1 MKKQLT
7 LIFIFSAFIAN
18 AQRTMFTGQN
28 NYVAPPSPPV
38 LVTTAVTAIT
48 GTTATSGGTITSDG
62 GATVTSRGLVW
73 GTSPGASTFSTT
85 SGAGSGTFSTNLTG
99 LNIST
104 TYYVRAFAT
113 NSVATVYGAEI
124 SFTTITPPPPA
135 VGDNYGGGKIF
146 YIFQPGDP
154 GYVAGQYHGLIAAP
168 SDIPSNAYRIF
179 IGCYGN
185 VGTSA
190 ALGTGAANTTT
201 LISSCNDTYNAAKL
215 VDALTDGGYS
225 DWYLPSKDELNKLY
239 LNKNSV
245 GNFADGSYWSSTEC
259 LGWVGG
265 VYYGDFWQEA
275 YYQWFHDAA
284 DTWFY
289 GVAPGTQSFG
299 GKNYQKGIR
308 AIRTF

>member
-1 MKKQLT
+1 M
-7 LIFIFSAFIAN
+7 
-18 AQRTMFTGQN
+18 
-28 NYVAPPSPPV
+28 
-38 LVTTAVTAIT
+38 
-48 GTTATSGGTITSDG
+48 
-62 GATVTSRGLVW
+62 
-73 GTSPGASTFSTT
+73 
-85 SGAGSGTFSTNLTG
+85 
-99 LNIST
+99 NIST

-124 SFTTITPPPPA
+124 TFTTITPPPPA

-190 ALGTGAANTTT
+190 ALGTGAANTLT

-245 GNFADGSYWSSTEC
+245 GNVAGSFEAGYGLKLT
-259 LGWVGG
+259 VGG
-265 VYYGDFWQEA
+265 MATSQSYITAIGNYGQYLTQTA
-275 YYQWFHDAA
+275 YDNGRVKYFGVISYA
-284 DTWFY
+284 TWFDTNY
-289 GVAPGTQSFG
+289 YKTTGQSCRCI
-299 GKNYQKGIR
+299 KN
-308 AIRTF
+308 

>member
-1 MKKQLT
+1 MKKLFT
-7 LIFIFSAFIAN
+7 LLLLLSVFISN

-73 GTSPGASTFSTT
+73 GTSPGDSTFSTT
-85 SGAGSGTFSTNLTG
+85 SGTGTGTFSTNLTG

-135 VGDNYGGGKIF
+135 IGDNYGGGKIF

-154 GYVAGQYHGLIAAP
+154 GYVAGEYHGLIAATSDTQGYRVFGCRGWP
-168 SDIPSNAYRIF
+168 S
-179 IGCYGN
+179 
-185 VGTSA
+185 GTST

-201 LISSCNDTYNAAKL
+201 LLGCSESNFAAKYARA
-215 VDALTDGGYS
+215 VTDGGYT

-239 LNKNSV
+239 LNKNIV
-245 GNFADGSYWSSTEC
+245 GNFIETYYWSSSEWSPWNATHA
-259 LGWVGG
+259 WRQRFS
-265 VYYGDFWQEA
+265 D
-275 YYQWFHDAA
+275 
-284 DTWFY
+284 
-289 GVAPGTQSFG
+289 GTQG
-299 GKNYQKGIR
+299 GDDKNAQKGIR

>member
-1 MKKQLT
+1 MKKLLT
-7 LIFIFSAFIAN
+7 LMFIFCAFTSN
-18 AQRTMFTGQN
+18 AQRTIFTSQN

-73 GTSPGASTFSTT
+73 GTSPGASTFSST
-85 SGAGSGTFSTNLTG
+85 SGTGTGTFSINLTG

-113 NSVATVYGAEI
+113 NSVATIYGPEV

-135 VGDNYGGGKIF
+135 AGDNYGGGKIF
-146 YIFQPGDP
+146 YIFQPGDS
-154 GYVAGQYHGLIAAP
+154 GYVAGQYHGLIAATSDTQGYRVFGCRGWP
-168 SDIPSNAYRIF
+168 S
-179 IGCYGN
+179 
-185 VGTSA
+185 GTST

-201 LISSCNDTYNAAKL
+201 LLGCSESNFAAKL
-215 VDALTDGGYS
+215 ARAVRDGGYT

-239 LNKNSV
+239 LNRNLV
-245 GNFADGSYWSSTEC
+245 GNFIDVNYWSSSESNC
-259 LGWVGG
+259 CYAW
-265 VYYGDFWQEA
+265 Y
-275 YYQWFHDAA
+275 
-284 DTWFY
+284 
-289 GVAPGTQSFG
+289 QSFSDG
-299 GKNYQKGIR
+299 SQNGDDKNAQKGIR

>member
-1 MKKQLT
+1 MKKLFTISFLLIALT
-7 LIFIFSAFIAN
+7 SN
-18 AQRTMFTGQN
+18 AQRTMFTSQN

-73 GTSPGASTFSTT
+73 GTSPGASTFNST
-85 SGAGSGTFSTNLTG
+85 SGSGTGTGTFSTNLTG

-113 NSVATVYGAEI
+113 NSVATVYGPEV

-135 VGDNYGGGKIF
+135 AGDSYGGGKIF

-154 GYVAGQYHGLIAAP
+154 GYVAGQYHGLIAAT
-168 SDIPSNAYRIF
+168 SDTQGYRVF
-179 IGCYGN
+179 GCRGWPA
-185 VGTSA
+185 GTRT

-201 LISSCNDTYNAAKL
+201 LLGCSESNFAAKL
-215 VDALTDGGYS
+215 ARAVRDGGYS

-239 LNKNSV
+239 LNRNLV
-245 GNFADGSYWSSTEC
+245 GNFIENTYWSSSEVIPEYA
-259 LGWVGG
+259 W
-265 VYYGDFWQEA
+265 Y
-275 YYQWFHDAA
+275 
-284 DTWFY
+284 
-289 GVAPGTQSFG
+289 QSFSDG
-299 GKNYQKGIR
+299 SQNADDKNGQKGIR
-308 AIRTF
+308 AIRSF

>member
-1 MKKQLT
+1 MKKLFTISFLLIALT
-7 LIFIFSAFIAN
+7 SN

-73 GTSPGASTFSTT
+73 GTSPGASTFNST
-85 SGAGSGTFSTNLTG
+85 SGTGIGTFSTNLTG

-113 NSVATVYGAEI
+113 NSVATVYGPEV

-135 VGDNYGGGKIF
+135 AGDIYGGGKIF

-154 GYVAGQYHGLIAAP
+154 GYVAGETHGLIAAP

-179 IGCYGN
+179 NGCYGN
-185 VGTSA
+185 LGTSA
-190 ALGTGAANTTT
+190 ALGTGAANTIKI
-201 LISSCNDTYNAAKL
+201 LAGCNDGVNAAIL
-215 VDALTDGGYS
+215 VDALTDGGYT
-225 DWYLPSKDELNKLY
+225 DWYLPSKDELNILY
-239 LNKNSV
+239 LNKNLV
-245 GNFADGSYWSSTEC
+245 GNFTDWLQWYWSSTEC
-259 LGWVGG
+259 FGWVGG
-265 VYYGDFWQEA
+265 IYYGDYWSQA
-275 YYQWFHDAA
+275 NYQYFSD
-284 DTWFY
+284 
-289 GVAPGTQSFG
+289 GTQGFE
-299 GKNYQKGIR
+299 GKGYQKGIR

>member
-1 MKKQLT
+1 MKKIITIL
-7 LIFIFSAFIAN
+7 FVFSAFTSN
-18 AQRTMFTGQN
+18 AQRTIFTSQN

-73 GTSPGASTFSTT
+73 GTSPGASTFSST
-85 SGAGSGTFSTNLTG
+85 SGTGTGTFSTNLTG

-113 NSVATVYGAEI
+113 NNVATVYGSEV

-135 VGDNYGGGKIF
+135 AGDIYGGGKIF

-154 GYVAGQYHGLIAAP
+154 GYVAGQYHGLIAAT
-168 SDIPSNAYRIF
+168 SDTQGYRVF
-179 IGCYGN
+179 GCRGWPA
-185 VGTSA
+185 GTST

-201 LISSCNDTYNAAKL
+201 LLGCWETNFAAKL
-215 VDALTDGGYS
+215 ARAVRDGGYS

-239 LNKNSV
+239 INKNIV
-245 GNFADGSYWSSTEC
+245 GNFIETHYWSSSESDSN
-259 LGWVGG
+259 
-265 VYYGDFWQEA
+265 YA
-275 YYQWFHDAA
+275 IYQNF
-284 DTWFY
+284 
-289 GVAPGTQSFG
+289 GTGAQSNSD
-299 GKNYQKGIR
+299 KNGQKGIR